1 MRTVIKRFLNDEK
14 GLETIEYAIISGLIT
29 VGAIAT
35 IASVGTWVSTRFN
48 EVLTALNP

>member
-1 MRTVIKRFLNDEK
+1 MRTALKRFLNDEK

-35 IASVGTWVSTRFN
+35 IASVGAWVNTRFN
-48 EVLTALNP
+48 QVLTALNP